1 MRASIAW
8 PARMFGRRRA
18 RPTST
23 SRSYPMLAP
32 QSEWAVFTITS
43 TTGQLSPTGDWSF
56 DLTCVPA
63 AIPLNFDGNASQ
75 WFAGSTMLTQSPTGI
90 FG

>member
-1 MRASIAW
+1 
-8 PARMFGRRRA
+8 
-18 RPTST
+18 
-23 SRSYPMLAP
+23 
-32 QSEWAVFTITS
+32 VFTITS

-56 DLTCVPA
+56 DLTCIPA
-63 AIPLNFDGNASQ
+63 AIPLNFVGNASQ